1 MTEDVLPVGL
11 DLRVIESVMMGPLV
25 ITVSTDA
32 VITVCPTLHVTNKRD
47 SASEDVTRDI
57 PPVTVVKLVHLDILG
72 WTVKNVVAAIV

>member
-1 MTEDVLPVGL
+1 
-11 DLRVIESVMMGPLV
+11 MGPLV

-57 PPVTVVKLVHLDILG
+57 PPVTVVKVIR
-72 WTVKNVVAAIV
+72 VVVFQFLIPL